1 MHHFYSNFSGD
12 LNDVHPVLSSEK
24 IYVSKEKGR
33 GQNNVEELK
42 TNRKI
47 STHFRYI

>member
-12 LNDVHPVLSSEK
+12 LSDVLPVLSCEK

-47 STHFRYI
+47 LTHFRS